1 MNLRVLIFADQEPVH
16 GVLPALRLLYDISMV
31 ERHIR
36 NFAFLGVTNITVV
49 VPVNENSEEI
59 RKQCDGFDTTWFAPA
74 YPIHI
79 VDTDAI
85 ASALRVDSDH
95 PLLMIDAHHLYDQR
109 ALDAIM
115 QARPSTMLVDVDAT
129 PGEPTSEPCHLAV
142 VAAAFSA
149 RITEIWQGSAA
160 LWDHLAALR
169 RNGEIRRLNIRDI
182 DSYVINLRRFITP
195 FWLPVETGR
204 DERAGERHLLDAAQ
218 KGTLDL
224 PARYLH
230 PLFEN
235 WMTKQVARFPVIS
248 PNVITTLTNIIAF
261 VATGL
266 MVLGGVGPGLFLAAL
281 VGILDG
287 VDGKLARMT
296 VRCTKFGDRYEHI
309 LDNIYELSWYWAL
322 GWAFSGGAL
331 GHFPLI
337 MSGLMTLFYILD
349 RAFTGGFKHFKKIEL
364 FDYAPIDRLFRQIG
378 SRRNINILMMIIG
391 TAIRLPYEAF
401 LVMVAWMMF
410 TAVFHGGRVAWIALL
425 SSRSDRVAETVGG
438 ARS

>member
-1 MNLRVLIFADQEPVH
+1 MRVLIFADQEPVH
-16 GVLPALRLLYDISMV
+16 GVLPALRLLYDVSMV

-49 VPVNENSEEI
+49 VPANEYGKEI
-59 RKQCDGFDTTWFAPA
+59 RRQCDGFDTTWFAGA
-74 YPIHI
+74 YPIHM
-79 VDTDAI
+79 VDTDSF
-85 ASALRVDSDH
+85 ASALQVDSDH

-109 ALDAIM
+109 ALDAII
-115 QARPSTMLVDVDAT
+115 QARPDTMLVDIDAT
-129 PGEPTSEPCHLAV
+129 PGNKTTEPCHLAIV
-142 VAAAFSA
+142 GAAFSA
-149 RITEIWQGSAA
+149 RLAEFWQGSCA
-160 LWDHLAALR
+160 LWEHLTSLR
-169 RNGEIRRLNIRDI
+169 KNGEIGGLNIRDI

-195 FWLPVETGR
+195 FWLPVETAR
-204 DERAGERHLLDAAQ
+204 DEWAGERHLIDAAQ

-230 PLFEN
+230 PLCEN
-235 WMTKQVARFPVIS
+235 WMTKQAARFPAIS

-261 VATGL
+261 LATGL
-266 MVLGGVGPGLFLAAL
+266 MAFGDLGQGLVLAVL

-287 VDGKLARMT
+287 VDGKLARTT

-337 MSGLMTLFYILD
+337 LSGVMTLFHILD
-349 RAFTGGFKHFKKIEL
+349 RAFTGGFKHFKQIEL

-401 LVMVAWMMF
+401 MVMVAWMMF
-410 TAVFHGGRVAWIALL
+410 TAVFHGARAVWIALL
-425 SSRSDRVAETVGG
+425 SSRSDRMTETVGG